1 MNRVLLLTLISLG
14 LATGSAQAI
23 EPSRASVQTAK
34 ATPQKASASQ
44 VEFVSKV
51 HDFGTFSED
60 LGTVSCEFVFKNVG
74 KTPVVINRVAASCG
88 CTTPDWPKEPIAP
101 GKSSKIKTTYSAKN
115 RPGSFNKSVSIYT
128 SDSTTPLV
136 LSIKG
141 VVTPSSK
148 KK

>member
-1 MNRVLLLTLISLG
+1 MNRVLLMTLISLG
-14 LATGSAQAI
+14 LAAGSAQAI
-23 EPSRASVQTAK
+23 EPSRVAVQTAK
-34 ATPQKASASQ
+34 PAPQKVANSQ
-44 VEFVSKV
+44 VVFESMT

-128 SDSTTPLV
+128 SDSTTPMTLI
-136 LSIKG
+136 IKG
-141 VVTPSSK
+141 VVTPK